1 VVCCSS
7 IEFVGTYQGDRSCVC
22 IAFYT
27 VLQCVPV
34 CCSLLHR
41 VASCCIV
48 LHRVAVNLE
57 RVYLL
62 YLPAPS
68 ISTSCSVL
76 QCVCSVLQ
84 CVAVCCS
91 VLQCVTVCCSVLQ
104 CVAVLATKQI
114 EVVLEKKI

>member
-1 VVCCSS
+1 MCCSILWCAAVAS
-7 IEFVGTYQGDRSCVC
+7 NLLVHIRAIDPVFALHFILYSSV
-22 IAFYT
+22 F
-27 VLQCVPV
+27 QCVAV
-34 CCSLLHR
+34 
-41 VASCCIV
+41 CCIV

-114 EVVLEKKI
+114 EAVLEKKI